1 MKHWIERFDDLAKRE
16 YLIAS
21 IAAQKILE
29 LVVRQE
35 KTATGLGWLT
45 EHAAL
50 KQCLHAKIRSKPTFH
65 LQDCQ
70 HALILI
76 GKGTGIA
83 GLVAHFSQR

>member
-35 KTATGLGWLT
+35 KTATGLG
-45 EHAAL
+45 
-50 KQCLHAKIRSKPTFH
+50 
-65 LQDCQ
+65 
-70 HALILI
+70 
-76 GKGTGIA
+76 
-83 GLVAHFSQR
+83 